1 MYKYIKTAAEMIF
14 DLGSEYGNCVP
25 KNGKKLIFPLQK
37 QPQKDEVKRIS
48 EQELRQCFI
57 DALNKS
63 QHEYFYS
70 VETPTVHKYRKT
82 GSRDISGNL
91 DLCLYTF
98 ENGIIERKVCIEFK
112 AHNMNSSYSFDLYK
126 TTRESGNNLYYH
138 LLRSMNNGTL
148 TASTNK
154 RKGILV
160 KLQKDLM
167 SLDTHKIHSE
177 SLTIAV
183 VCLSPRL
190 LIYQRISKDA
200 LINRSYNLID
210 LDYHIN
216 RKQLET
222 IDSKNWSVVIR

>member
-1 MYKYIKTAAEMIF
+1 MYKYVKMAAEMIF
-14 DLGSEYGNCVP
+14 DLGSESGNCEP
-25 KNGKKLIFPLQK
+25 KNGKKMIFPLQK
-37 QPQKDEVKRIS
+37 QPKKDEVKRIS

-57 DALNKS
+57 DAVNMS
-63 QHEYFYS
+63 EHEYLYS
-70 VETPTVHKYRKT
+70 VETPTLYKYRKT
-82 GSRDISGNL
+82 GSKDISGNL
-91 DLCLYTF
+91 DMCLYSI
-98 ENGIIERKVCIEFK
+98 ENKKIIRKVCIEFK

-126 TTRESGNNLYYH
+126 ATREPGNNLYYH
-138 LLRSMNNGTL
+138 LLESVNNGTL
-148 TASTNK
+148 TTSSKN
-154 RKGILV
+154 RKGLLV
-160 KLQKDLM
+160 KLQKDLRN
-167 SLDTHKIHSE
+167 LDTASIHSE

-222 IDSKNWSVVIR
+222 IDSKNWSVLIR